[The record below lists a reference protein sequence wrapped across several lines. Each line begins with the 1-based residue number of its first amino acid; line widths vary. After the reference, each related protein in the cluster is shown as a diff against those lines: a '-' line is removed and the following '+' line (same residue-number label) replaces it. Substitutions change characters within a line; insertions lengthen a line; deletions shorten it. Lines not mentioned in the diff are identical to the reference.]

1 MQTGS
6 TIEPLG
12 RRPHALARLVSVIR
26 GDKHMER

>member
-12 RRPHALARLVSVIR
+12 RRPHALSRLESIR
-26 GDKHMER
+26 GDKYMER